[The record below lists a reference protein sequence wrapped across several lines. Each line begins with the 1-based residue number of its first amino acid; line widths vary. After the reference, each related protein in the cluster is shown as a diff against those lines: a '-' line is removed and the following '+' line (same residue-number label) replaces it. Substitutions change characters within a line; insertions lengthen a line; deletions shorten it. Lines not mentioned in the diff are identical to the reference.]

1 MARDKFPRIFP
12 WKFTEGFLKYID
24 IEDTFLDGDDS
35 LLFKDIADGLAFKD
49 SIDIEDTTTFTE
61 GGI

>member
-1 MARDKFPRIFP
+1 MARDKFPQIFP
-12 WKFTEGFLKYID
+12 WKFTEEFLKYID

-49 SIDIEDTTTFTE
+49 SIHIEDTTTFIE
-61 GGI
+61 